1 MKPRTFSSILLRYLF
16 GFGGALCLSVL
27 AYLVATEKWFDSR
40 LAMAI
45 LLILAIAQLVLQLV
59 CFLHLGTN
67 DRSRDRSVSFVFVF
81 IMSVIIVVGS
91 IWIMNNL
98 DYRMSTSSE
107 AMNEYMQLQ
116 NKKGF

>member
-1 MKPRTFSSILLRYLF
+1 MRPHSFNAILQRYMF

-27 AYLVATEKWFDSR
+27 AYLVATESWFDSR
-40 LAMAI
+40 LTMTI
-45 LLILAIAQLVLQLV
+45 LLLLAAMQLVLQLV
-59 CFLHLGTN
+59 CFLHLGLN
-67 DRSRDRSVSFVFVF
+67 DRSRSRSASFVFVF
-81 IMSVIIVVGS
+81 VMSAIIVVGS

-98 DYRMSTSSE
+98 DYRMKTSSE